1 MHDDDVD
8 ERGTK
13 REITQLHFARKQK
26 QTKWFNTQLHP
37 NDDSSFWLLVKC
49 ILFAIFFTFAFHWIL
64 SQMSGISSV
73 YVFFTLQVAQVE
85 QGMKKKTVLYILFHL
100 TCWRECV
107 SYYVKRNRFWRCFQ
121 ANEGAWNGAWVKKCL
136 FTRYLAAYMPVFVT
150 AVCVVFYE
158 RPWIQ
163 YLSLKIKCI
172 HQKHKYQPIPI
183 AKDNKNNLYI

>member
-49 ILFAIFFTFAFHWIL
+49 ILFAIFFFFYICVSLNLILNVWDQFCLRLFH
-64 SQMSGISSV
+64 SSSGPSG
-73 YVFFTLQVAQVE
+73 TKN
-85 QGMKKKTVLYILFHL
+85 KKKTVLYILFYL

-136 FTRYLAAYMPVFVT
+136 FTRYLAACMPVFVT
-150 AVCVVFYE
+150 AVCVVFLWT
-158 RPWIQ
+158 PVN
-163 YLSLKIKCI
+163 
-172 HQKHKYQPIPI
+172 PISFI
-183 AKDNKNNLYI
+183 ENKMHSPKTQIPTNSNRKR